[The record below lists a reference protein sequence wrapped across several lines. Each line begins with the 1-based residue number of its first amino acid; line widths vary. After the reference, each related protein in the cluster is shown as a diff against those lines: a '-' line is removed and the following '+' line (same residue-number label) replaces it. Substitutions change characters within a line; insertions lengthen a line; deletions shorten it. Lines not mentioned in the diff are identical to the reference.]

1 MAMAELDSEG
11 FERQV
16 LGSELPVVVD
26 FYADWCVPCRQ
37 VAPVLERLA
46 AKWDGR
52 VRFVK
57 VNVDH
62 HPDLAEAYR
71 VSSIPTV
78 LLFVSGH
85 VAGSSLG
92 AKPATGLEHDL
103 GLASLGDQG
112 EPAGTGTGQPTRPGS
127 VRPRWNGG

>member
-1 MAMAELDSEG
+1 MAIVELDREA
-11 FERQV
+11 FQRQV

-26 FYADWCVPCRQ
+26 FYADWCGPCRQ

-78 LLFVSGH
+78 LLFASGH

-92 AKPATGLEHDL
+92 AKPATALERDL
-103 GLASLGDQG
+103 GLAGHG
-112 EPAGTGTGQPTRPGS
+112 EQAEVAGGRTGRPRLRRA

>member
-1 MAMAELDSEG
+1 
-11 FERQV
+11 
-16 LGSELPVVVD
+16 
-26 FYADWCVPCRQ
+26 
-37 VAPVLERLA
+37 
-46 AKWDGR
+46 

-57 VNVDH
+57 INVDH

-92 AKPATGLEHDL
+92 AKPAAALESDL
-103 GLASLGDQG
+103 GLAGLGDQG
-112 EPAGTGTGQPTRPGS
+112 EPAGTGTGHPSLPGS
-127 VRPRWNGG
+127 VRPWWNGG